1 MYVWIQALSCGTINS
16 LLPRCISRIKP
27 LFTQSGA
34 IAMLIGLDIG
44 TTSLS
49 AIALDPASGSQVA
62 HRTVANRAGSSPG
75 PGRAELDLSR
85 LYELAMQCLAE
96 LVAQA
101 DFAPTA
107 IQGIGVTGQQ
117 HGVALIGPDASPA
130 VPAITWQDLRVQ
142 QPLPGS
148 DRPVL
153 ERFIT
158 AAGGRAAFRNTGC
171 LPAAG
176 FLGPSLYWLKLKGSL
191 PNPPVTA
198 CFIPDAVVSFLT
210 GAAVVCEPTLA
221 ASSGIFDI
229 RANRWDS
236 NLLERLDLPTRLFPP
251 IGRAGDLAGSLRR
264 DVAQAIGMAEGT
276 AVTVALGDNQASFIG
291 SAQEP
296 VRSLVVNVGTGGQIS
311 ARSDSFHFIPG
322 LENRPFPGRHFLLI
336 GGGLFG
342 GRSYAYLQRFFQQ
355 VGAQLL
361 GAETPA
367 NLYERMSELAA
378 SVPAGCDGLQ
388 CEPFFT
394 GSRTDPALRASFSG
408 LSPDNFTPA
417 HFARALLEGMANGFS
432 AFFEEMR
439 PVVGTRPLLVGAGNG
454 VRRNRLLAQ
463 ILARRFGMS
472 LLIPSHSEEAA
483 VGAALAAAVGLDIF
497 ADLDAAAAALLGY
510 AEAVDP

>member
-1 MYVWIQALSCGTINS
+1 
-16 LLPRCISRIKP
+16 
-27 LFTQSGA
+27 
-34 IAMLIGLDIG
+34 MLIGLDIG

-49 AIALDPASGSQVA
+49 AIALDPATGRQMA
-62 HRTVANRAGSSPG
+62 HRTVANHAGYSPA
-75 PGRAELDLSR
+75 PGRVELELSR
-85 LYELAMQCLAE
+85 LFELTLQCLHE
-96 LVAQA
+96 LVEQA
-101 DFAPTA
+101 GLTPATVE
-107 IQGIGVTGQQ
+107 GIGVTGQQ
-117 HGVALIGPDASPA
+117 HGVALVGPGAVPA
-130 VPAITWQDLRVQ
+130 APAITWQDLRVQ

-148 DRPVL
+148 DSPVL
-153 ERFIT
+153 ARFVS
-158 AAGGRAAFRNTGC
+158 AAGGQDAFHNTGC

-176 FLGPSLYWLKLKGSL
+176 FLGPSLYWLKLAGSL

-236 NLLERLDLPTRLFPP
+236 NLLQRLELPARLFPP
-251 IGRAGDLAGSLRR
+251 VGRAGDLVGGLRR
-264 DVAQAIGMAEGT
+264 EVAQAVGLAEGT

-291 SAQEP
+291 SAREP
-296 VRSLVVNVGTGGQIS
+296 ERSLVVNVGTGGQIS
-311 ARSDSFHFIPG
+311 ARTNSFQFIPG
-322 LENRPFPGRHFLLI
+322 LENRPFPGGHFLLI

-361 GAETPA
+361 DAEAPA
-367 NLYERMSELAA
+367 DLYERMTELAA

-432 AFFEEMR
+432 AFFEEMG
-439 PVVGTRPLLVGAGNG
+439 PVVGRRPLLVGAGNG
-454 VRRNRLLAQ
+454 VRRNRLLAR

-497 ADLDAAAAALLGY
+497 PDLDAAAAALLEY